1 MAKKTSK
8 AKMPMTEKSMR
19 DCPQMVK
26 QGPGGEMSGEMN
38 AGKIKKGKKGKKG
51 MMRKG

>member
-26 QGPGGEMSGEMN
+26 QGPGGEMKM
-38 AGKIKKGKKGKKG
+38 GKMKKGKKGKKG
-51 MMRKG
+51 MMSNG

>member
-1 MAKKTSK
+1 MAKKMKS
-8 AKMPMTEKSMR
+8 KMPMTEKSMR

-38 AGKIKKGKKGKKG
+38 AGKMMKGKKGKKR
-51 MMRKG
+51 MMSNG